1 MKNFIL
7 GVSITINVLLI
18 ILIVVF
24 LNTPTRFVT
33 CNKTGQCYE
42 MNVTFGEYIFARD

>member
-18 ILIVVF
+18 ILIIAF

-33 CNKTGQCYE
+33 CDTTGQCYE
-42 MNVTFGEYIFARD
+42 MDVTFGEYIFARD